1 MILGMTTQTF
11 TVVHTALSLIGIV
24 SGFVV
29 MYGLLSGKRL
39 DRWTALFLLTTVL
52 TSVTGFFF
60 PFDHLLPSHKVGI
73 TSCWCWRLQSWR
85 ATLFTSPADSVGLTC

>member
-29 MYGLLSGKRL
+29 MYGLLQRKAPRPL
-39 DRWTALFLLTTVL
+39 DRAL
-52 TSVTGFFF
+52 SV
-60 PFDHLLPSHKVGI
+60 DH
-73 TSCWCWRLQSWR
+73 R
-85 ATLFTSPADSVGLTC
+85 ADQCDARQLNSVRRSTEKDEVQNEEPA

>member
-29 MYGLLSGKRL
+29 MYGLLRRKASRPL
-39 DRWTALFLLTTVL
+39 DCALCVDYRADQRDRVL
-52 TSVTGFFF
+52 VSIRSLVAV
-60 PFDHLLPSHKVGI
+60 P
-73 TSCWCWRLQSWR
+73 
-85 ATLFTSPADSVGLTC
+85 

>member
-29 MYGLLSGKRL
+29 MYGLLEE
-39 DRWTALFLLTTVL
+39 
-52 TSVTGFFF
+52 
-60 PFDHLLPSHKVGI
+60 
-73 TSCWCWRLQSWR
+73 R
-85 ATLFTSPADSVGLTC
+85 ASAAGLRSLC